1 MEKAL
6 LKLYAELREKGIIK
20 PKPEYE
26 EIINKSQEQTEHN
39 KKYLEWKND
48 MDPAERKV
56 FDEVFE

>member
-1 MEKAL
+1 MEKVL
-6 LKLYAELREKGIIK
+6 LKFYTELREKGIIK

-48 MDPAERKV
+48 MGPAERKV